1 MIFDEKA
8 NQGVSEKKKKDM
20 SVSYRVYT
28 SKIHRRI

>member
-8 NQGVSEKKKKDM
+8 NQGVSEKKKDM
-20 SVSYRVYT
+20 LVSYRIYT